1 MDPLTAGI
9 SVSALAG
16 GGGGTAALL
25 SNPYTAAL
33 AAAAAAAGY
42 AFSPTVRKG
51 TNKAI
56 KGIGKSFLH
65 KVTNSPF
72 MDAIGGGNPNG
83 TITGGVSKDSFGK
96 DLLKGSISQAAS
108 GLINNAIGQNP
119 NNKNINYTGLPQGP
133 LSSPVIPGPIAG
145 ISTQGVPQL
154 TPPSFPFL
162 GQRFGSPPPPQQQQA
177 AMDPLLMA
185 LLKKGQQNGI

>member
-16 GGGGTAALL
+16 GAGGAALF
-25 SNPYTAAL
+25 SNPITAAL
-33 AAAAAAAGY
+33 AVAAGLGGY

-51 TNKAI
+51 VNKAV
-56 KGIGKSFLH
+56 KGVGKFAIT
-65 KVTNSPF
+65 KAPF

-162 GQRFGSPPPPQQQQA
+162 GQRFGPPPPPQQQQA